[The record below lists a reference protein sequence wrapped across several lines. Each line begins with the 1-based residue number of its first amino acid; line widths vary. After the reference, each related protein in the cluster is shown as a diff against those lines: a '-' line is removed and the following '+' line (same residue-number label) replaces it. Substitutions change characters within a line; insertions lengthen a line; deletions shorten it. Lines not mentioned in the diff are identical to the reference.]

1 MSAHIAVVTDS
12 TSCLPEK
19 LAAQWR
25 ISVVQVQLHVGDQT
39 DDEHRF
45 DRGDLVQTMKS
56 GTAVTTSP
64 PDPGAF
70 FWTYQDAASAGA
82 SAIVSLHISGRL
94 SQTVEAA
101 REAAQQV
108 RIPVH
113 ILDSGTAS
121 MSLGYAAVSAAR
133 VAGAGGQL
141 ERVLDAAERRVR
153 NSTELIYVDTLEYL
167 RRSGRIGAAQSML
180 GSAFAIKPLLTVRN
194 GEVSPLA
201 RVPGTKRA
209 MNRLVDL
216 AVKAAGDQP
225 VDLAVTRFGSDESE
239 VVRRLRERVPG
250 AGDIVVGDA
259 STVIGAHV
267 GPGALSITV
276 SPSN

>member
-12 TSCLPEK
+12 TSCLPGK
-19 LAAQWR
+19 LAAQWG
-25 ISVVQVQLHVGDQT
+25 IGVVQVQLHVGGHT

-45 DRGDLVQTMKS
+45 DRGELIQTMRS
-56 GTAVTTSP
+56 GTSVTTSP

-70 FWTYQDAASAGA
+70 FWTYQDAAASGA

-133 VAGAGGQL
+133 VAGAGGKL
-141 ERVLDAAERRVR
+141 GRVLDAAERRVR
-153 NSTELIYVDTLEYL
+153 SATELIYVDTLEYL

-180 GSAFAIKPLLTVRN
+180 GSAFSIKPLLTVRN
-194 GEVSPLA
+194 GQVSPLA

-216 AVKAAGDQP
+216 AVKAAGDQR
-225 VDLAVTRFGSDESE
+225 VDLAVTRFGSDENE
-239 VVRRLRERVPG
+239 VVRRLKERIPG
-250 AGDIVVGDA
+250 AEEIMVGDA

-276 SPSN
+276 SPLN

>member
-12 TSCLPEK
+12 TSCLPEQ

-45 DRGDLVQTMKS
+45 DRSELIQTMKS
-56 GTAVTTSP
+56 GAAVTTSP

-70 FWTYQDAASAGA
+70 FWSYQDAASAGA

-239 VVRRLRERVPG
+239 IVQRLRERVPG
-250 AGDIVVGDA
+250 AGEIVVGDA

>member
-12 TSCLPEK
+12 TSCLPDQ
-19 LAAQWR
+19 LAAHWG
-25 ISVVQVQLHVGDQT
+25 IGVVQVQLHAGDVT

-45 DRGDLVQTMKS
+45 DRGQLIEAMKA
-56 GTAVTTSP
+56 GRAVSTSP

-70 FWTYQDAASAGA
+70 FWTYQDAAASGA
-82 SAIVSLHISGRL
+82 SAIVSMHISGRL
-94 SQTVEAA
+94 SETVQAA

-113 ILDSGTAS
+113 IIDSGTAS
-121 MSLGYAAVSAAR
+121 MSLGFAAVSAAR

-141 ERVLDAAERRVR
+141 DRVLEAAERRVR
-153 NSTELIYVDTLEYL
+153 GSTELIYVDTLEYL
-167 RRSGRIGAAQSML
+167 RRTGRVGAAQSLL
-180 GSAFAIKPLLTVRN
+180 GNAFSIKPLLTVRN

-216 AVKAAGDQP
+216 AVKAAGGRK
-225 VDLAVTRFGSDESE
+225 VDLAITRFGSDERE
-239 VVRRLRERVPG
+239 IVRRLKEQIPD
-250 AGDIVVGDA
+250 AGDVIVGDA

-276 SPSN
+276 SAVN

>member
-12 TSCLPEK
+12 TSCLPEQ

-45 DRGDLVQTMKS
+45 DRSELIQTMKS
-56 GTAVTTSP
+56 GAAVTTSP

-216 AVKAAGDQP
+216 AAKAAGDQP

-239 VVRRLRERVPG
+239 VVRKLRERVPG
-250 AGDIVVGDA
+250 AGEIVVGDA